1 MQIFS
6 CCSTI
11 DRSARIFFLC
21 MCLVSKCTCSTP
33 HLHSSVSP
41 FCGILRIAYTTN
53 LLFVHCLLRLE
64 NILRYQAMTNDQR
77 IFQTFYWIYYG
88 HHFWDA
94 TWKSAFNCKTK
105 KLWDFCVKPSSFAFK
120 SLQLHSSLLQFVNIG
135 SDFHIWFSTT
145 FLGHQNKTI
154 QKTTRVWTTALLF
167 SRHGNDLRH
176 LFFWVKLGCQVRD
189 PDLPGTTNGTSPLK
203 RRNVAPR
210 KWWFPVGWWFPIG
223 ISFPG
228 VDFQGTI

>member
-21 MCLVSKCTCSTP
+21 MWLVSKCTCSSP

-41 FCGILRIAYTTN
+41 FVGSFALLTQRTCFLCIAFCALKTS
-53 LLFVHCLLRLE
+53 CDIRLW
-64 NILRYQAMTNDQR
+64 LMTNVYFKHSTEF
-77 IFQTFYWIYYG
+77 IMAITFEMKHG
-88 HHFWDA
+88 NLPSMV
-94 TWKSAFNCKTK
+94 KKK

-145 FLGHQNKTI
+145 FLGHQNKKHGLNNRPVI
-154 QKTTRVWTTALLF
+154 F
-167 SRHGNDLRH
+167 RHGNDLRH
-176 LFFWVKLGCQVRD
+176 LFFGWNLGAKLENQTCPND
-189 PDLPGTTNGTSPLK
+189 KLYPPWN
-203 RRNVAPR
+203 
-210 KWWFPVGWWFPIG
+210 
-223 ISFPG
+223 
-228 VDFQGTI
+228 

>member
-1 MQIFS
+1 
-6 CCSTI
+6 
-11 DRSARIFFLC
+11 

-64 NILRYQAMTNDQR
+64 NILRYQTMTNDQR

-88 HHFWDA
+88 HHFWDE
-94 TWKSAFNCKTK
+94 TWKSAFNGQKK

-145 FLGHQNKTI
+145 FLGHQNKKHGLDNRPVI
-154 QKTTRVWTTALLF
+154 F
-167 SRHGNDLRH
+167 RHGNDLRH
-176 LFFWVKLGCQVRD
+176 LFFGWNLGAKLENQTCPND
-189 PDLPGTTNGTSPLK
+189 KLYPPWN
-203 RRNVAPR
+203 
-210 KWWFPVGWWFPIG
+210 
-223 ISFPG
+223 
-228 VDFQGTI
+228 